1 MKILSE
7 MIENI
12 EIILNHVHEGI
23 VIADKEGRVLYVN
36 EANERITGLENRK
49 ILGKYVKDIVPN
61 SAITDVIKTGKEKL
75 GVKTKVNDRYVIS
88 NIVPIKNREG
98 NEVIGAIS
106 VFLDVTEI
114 EHLNAKL
121 IKAEEKINKLSLQL
135 SSFIGSEEPIVGKNS
150 KMQKAFFLALKAA
163 NVNSNVLITGE
174 SGTGKEVIAKYI
186 HNKGSRKNKPFVAV
200 NCGAIP
206 ENLLESELFG
216 YEAGAFT
223 GASSKGKPGLFE
235 QADGGT
241 IFLDEIGDM
250 PYLLQVKLLRVLQD
264 KEIIRVGGTQKI
276 KLDVRVIAATNK
288 DLETMVKEKK
298 FREDLFYRL
307 NVIKIDIPPLKER
320 KEDLPLY
327 ISYFLNKL
335 SLRLGREKP
344 KIASTAMK
352 LLLNYDYPGNI
363 RELENILEKSL
374 ILDDDDVITV
384 EDLPEYLLKES
395 SYKYYG
401 ATKEQWPKLVEVE
414 KNLIEESLKVF
425 KSKTKV
431 AEVLGIPRSTLYR
444 KLKEY
449 GIEIKNTN

>member
-61 SAITDVIKTGKEKL
+61 SAITDVIRTGKEKL

-88 NIVPIKNREG
+88 NIVPIKNRKG

-150 KMQKAFFLALKAA
+150 KMQKAFSLALKAA

-401 ATKEQWPKLVEVE
+401 ATKEQWPKLFEVE

-449 GIEIKNTN
+449 GIEIKKTN